1 MFCGKLYHSSLFP
14 GLFNSAQLI
23 FSNKGPTDLALRI
36 CLGFFIAFTL
46 QICRDMVE
54 VPKDES
60 DLFPLYY
67 TFKFLLEFSDMEKMK
82 NKRLYLFEVANNKA
96 LYSMADC
103 LRTFRYLEIHGKR
116 TVNILALSDFFSQVQ
131 YS

>member
-1 MFCGKLYHSSLFP
+1 MFCGKLYHSLLFP

-23 FSNKGPTDLALRI
+23 FSNKGPTDLTLRI

-60 DLFPLYY
+60 DLVPLYY
-67 TFKFLLEFSDMEKMK
+67 AFKFLLEFSDRKKMK
-82 NKRLYLFEVANNKA
+82 NKRLYLFKVANNKA

-103 LRTFRYLEIHGKR
+103 FRTFRCVEIYRKC

-131 YS
+131 HP